1 MTDLNE
7 ALYQRT
13 SRPGLGFNIWPQ
25 APQEA
30 QEYPMIMSLG
40 PPAALIDNS
49 MGPVDSTRY
58 DPINK
63 WRIIATCVVIKP
75 QGSHQI
81 GQK

>member
-13 SRPGLGFNIWPQ
+13 SRPGLGINIWPQ
-25 APQEA
+25 APQET

-40 PPAALIDNS
+40 HPAALINNS
-49 MGPVDSTRY
+49 MGPVDNTRY

-63 WRIIATCVVIKP
+63 WRVIATCVVIKP

>member
-1 MTDLNE
+1 
-7 ALYQRT
+7 
-13 SRPGLGFNIWPQ
+13 
-25 APQEA
+25 
-30 QEYPMIMSLG
+30 MIMSPG
-40 PPAALIDNS
+40 PPAALINNS